1 MDIEGLGNQL
11 ALQLYKEG
19 LVKDQGDLY
28 LLEEKDLIRL
38 ERMAQKSANNLL
50 QAIEESKKRPLHR
63 LLYGLGIRFVGERV
77 ARLLAEHFGSLEKI
91 KRAQEE
97 ELLAVDGV
105 GPKIAR
111 SVLLFFQQEGTATLL
126 NKLQRC
132 GVNTLEPTVT
142 SRKDSNAFA
151 GKTFVFTG
159 SLERMTRQEARREVE
174 QRGGRVTDSISKNT
188 DYLVAGKNPGSK
200 LERARELKVK
210 VLGEGDFLDLLK

>member
-77 ARLLAEHFGSLEKI
+77 ARLLAEHFGSLKI

-105 GPKIAR
+105 AQNCSLCFAI
-111 SVLLFFQQEGTATLL
+111 F
-126 NKLQRC
+126 N
-132 GVNTLEPTVT
+132 
-142 SRKDSNAFA
+142 KDSYSF
-151 GKTFVFTG
+151 K
-159 SLERMTRQEARREVE
+159 
-174 QRGGRVTDSISKNT
+174 
-188 DYLVAGKNPGSK
+188 
-200 LERARELKVK
+200 
-210 VLGEGDFLDLLK
+210 